1 VTRYTYR
8 ALPGFVSKVPSN
20 GLTANRVTPVFVKD
34 LGVPQSAKLTTA
46 QLSQGIAR
54 QSRTPPWFCLAK
66 TLAEPIP
73 SAGKRSAPGE
83 IAPQGGLSSSPYVNA
98 SWAGYNV
105 TSNEFNAPINSVSG
119 DFPVTSAPVP
129 AVNSQTFVWIGVG
142 GFSLTASSLIQ
153 AGLWVITTSGKR
165 TLSPFL
171 EYVNDSSTDPCCAVI
186 PGSSTVN
193 SGNELAAEVYWTSDT
208 SACFE
213 VYDTT
218 TDEFPIDDC
227 GTVGHSVQHDTSSA
241 EWFMGARRPIRT
253 GTARSPIIT
262 TNTKSRRRSPRTL

>member
-1 VTRYTYR
+1 
-8 ALPGFVSKVPSN
+8 
-20 GLTANRVTPVFVKD
+20 
-34 LGVPQSAKLTTA
+34 LG
-46 QLSQGIAR
+46 
-54 QSRTPPWFCLAK
+54 
-66 TLAEPIP
+66 
-73 SAGKRSAPGE
+73 
-83 IAPQGGLSSSPYVNA
+83 
-98 SWAGYNV
+98 
-105 TSNEFNAPINSVSG
+105 
-119 DFPVTSAPVP
+119 
-129 AVNSQTFVWIGVG
+129 
-142 GFSLTASSLIQ
+142 SLTASSLIQ

-208 SACFE
+208 NACFE

-241 EWFMGARRPIRT
+241 EWFMEDSLPQTSPEEYFENLNQVPWTDVSLSEGAEADPNWHSPFAYYYNEYQIAAQKPPDVI
-253 GTARSPIIT
+253 GTCNAGSGPNGNLAYPANPAGSSSSGT
-262 TNTKSRRRSPRTL
+262 FDSNTNSVSGCTSG